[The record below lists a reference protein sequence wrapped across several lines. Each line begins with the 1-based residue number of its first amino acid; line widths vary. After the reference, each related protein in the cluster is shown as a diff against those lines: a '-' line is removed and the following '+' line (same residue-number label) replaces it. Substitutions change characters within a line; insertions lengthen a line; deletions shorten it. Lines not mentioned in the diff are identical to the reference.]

1 MNEEKKTVGSLLKEI
16 AEMIYRELEKH
27 KDEVEK
33 IASRLEVTLEEYKAL
48 MVAEIVQNSEIFVGA
63 QFAFPPAQTHTPE
76 DLKNKALKL
85 FEKKL
90 RRDCRLYLTA

>member
-1 MNEEKKTVGSLLKEI
+1 MNERIKKAENLLKEI
-16 AEMIYRELEKH
+16 AEMIRRELEKH
-27 KDEVEK
+27 MDEIEK
-33 IASRLEVTLEEYKAL
+33 ITSRLEVTPEEYKAL
-48 MVAEIVQNSEIFVGA
+48 MVAEIVQNSDIYVGV

-85 FEKKL
+85 LEKKL